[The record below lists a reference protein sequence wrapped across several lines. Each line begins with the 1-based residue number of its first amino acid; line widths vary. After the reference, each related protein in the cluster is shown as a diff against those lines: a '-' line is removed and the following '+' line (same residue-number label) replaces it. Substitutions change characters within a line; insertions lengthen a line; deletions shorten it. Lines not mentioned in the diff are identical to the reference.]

1 MASEK
6 SHETRIAER
15 LAYEFVGRDITVSGP
30 GGQRHEVIIEVDVE
44 VPSVTRRRH
53 DRDRFDVL
61 TGSDI
66 VWAYGGFAI
75 SEMKKA

>member
-6 SHETRIAER
+6 SHEMRIAER
-15 LAYEFVGRDITVSGP
+15 LAYEFIGKDITVSGP
-30 GGQRHEVIIEVDVE
+30 GGQRHEVIIEVDLT

-53 DRDRFDVL
+53 DRERFDVVE
-61 TGSDI
+61 GGDI